1 MRGPVGH
8 LQVQVRSD
16 MHLVVCFS
24 DAAARPMAHPDSFQG
39 LLPLANDDDDDVVG
53 DTVGTDADECDRHTL
68 SCSQHSLQN
77 ADHDVLLEPL
87 RDEFACHARV

>member
-1 MRGPVGH
+1 VRKSIDIVLWCGL

-16 MHLVVCFS
+16 MHLVLCFS

-39 LLPLANDDDDDVVG
+39 LLPLANADDDDVVG

-68 SCSQHSLQN
+68 SCSQHSLQK
-77 ADHDVLLEPL
+77 
-87 RDEFACHARV
+87 R